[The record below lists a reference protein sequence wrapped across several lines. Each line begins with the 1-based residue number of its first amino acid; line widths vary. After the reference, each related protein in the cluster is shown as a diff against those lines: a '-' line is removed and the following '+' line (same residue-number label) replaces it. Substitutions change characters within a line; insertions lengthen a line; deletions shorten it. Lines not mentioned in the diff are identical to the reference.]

1 MKQLTKKA
9 YSRKAVIIGAV
20 AFSAIALTA
29 TGVAA
34 FVLSASSE
42 SNPQGGLHVG
52 VVDTKAIKIQV
63 NDMNGDGAMSGTTG
77 YVIDFDPEKNDSEG
91 RIRWDNQQYERM
103 SNTVTGII
111 NPASVAA
118 TSKVT
123 AKLTMGYYDSSEQTW
138 TENTTIMEN
147 FKEAAKDDET
157 HNQYI
162 TLPECFDNEVEL
174 TTDANNKNYY
184 LALSADAKDT
194 YDFSITFAFGW
205 GTFFKGM
212 NPSRYYDEDVDGKA
226 KSDAEMGEEMNAF
239 MKALFGEEEQTGD
252 LAINYKLTIKVD
264 TTAVTV
270 SNNT

>member
-52 VVDTKAIKIQV
+52 IVDTKAITIEV
-63 NDMNGDGAMSGTTG
+63 NDMNADGSMSEETG
-77 YVIDFDPEKNDSEG
+77 YVIDFDPVKGDNEG
-91 RIRWDNQQYERM
+91 RIRWDNQHYERM
-103 SNTVTGII
+103 SNKVTGII

-123 AKLTMGYYDSSEQTW
+123 AKLTMGSYDSDKATW
-138 TENTTIMEN
+138 TENTALMKN
-147 FKEAAKDDET
+147 FKKAAEEGDY
-157 HNQYI
+157 QYI

-174 TTDANNKNYY
+174 STSSDNYN
-184 LALSADAKDT
+184 LVLHGDPADDT

-205 GTFFKGM
+205 GTFFNGM
-212 NPSRYYDEDVDGKA
+212 NPSLYYDRDDRGKA
-226 KSDAEMGEEMNAF
+226 ISDKQMGEEMKAF
-239 MKALFGEEEQTGD
+239 QVALFGEEEQTSD

-270 SNNT
+270 SSNT